1 MLVGVSPVLVITVV
15 ASLAA
20 GCNALAENPGRNPST
35 EPHPQIALDCD
46 VVASG
51 SDIIGGPI
59 EPGSEVDVARD
70 FLSRHGLRRG
80 DRLSVEHGPWEPD
93 LAGVR
98 VTRGDR
104 TVGSV
109 ELERETGGW
118 TIRAFSLCDDFDA
131 R

>member
-1 MLVGVSPVLVITVV
+1 VPRFIVTLLF
-15 ASLAA
+15 ASLVA

-35 EPHPQIALDCD
+35 EPHPEIALDCELI
-46 VVASG
+46 ASG
-51 SDIIGGPI
+51 SDILGGPI
-59 EPGSEVDVARD
+59 EPGSAVEVARD
-70 FLSRHGLRRG
+70 FLSRHGLRAG
-80 DRLSVEHGPWEPD
+80 DRLSVAHGPWEPH

-98 VTRGDR
+98 VTRGNR